1 MVIQLEY
8 MKPIKFTKQET
19 TTIEFLINNEQRDI
33 LHYCGA
39 LMDPKKRY
47 NYKMIMRNILRK
59 IERL

>member
-1 MVIQLEY
+1 
-8 MKPIKFTKQET
+8 MKPIKFTKQEVS
-19 TTIEFLINNEQRDI
+19 TIEFLINNEQRDI
-33 LHYCGA
+33 LHYRGA

>member
-33 LHYCGA
+33 LHYRGA